1 MYQHNSISDM
11 HIKNLDLQSFSPICT
26 IKKRC
31 NSCKSCKSGSQEADP
46 KGSVSFQIMG
56 DVIQLKAWTQERNS
70 NNTKWISHNYYLR
83 AWTN

>member
-1 MYQHNSISDM
+1 MIPAV
-11 HIKNLDLQSFSPICT
+11 KG
-26 IKKRC
+26 K
-31 NSCKSCKSGSQEADP
+31 EADP

>member
-1 MYQHNSISDM
+1 VRAIIAQQ
-11 HIKNLDLQSFSPICT
+11 LV
-26 IKKRC
+26 KKR
-31 NSCKSCKSGSQEADP
+31 EADP